1 MAPSKVLQPLDR
13 FKRASTTAAPR
24 IIAASVGPPGSGKT
38 HLWLTAPPPIV
49 LFSFDFGT
57 EGTSDRPEFAN
68 KDIRIVPYEWVI
80 DPSKPDAELKAEAQE
95 LRDQFKEDYF
105 FACQNA
111 RTVVVDKETEL
122 WNLVRYAEFGSPKGD
137 VPRDFDKANQYM
149 RMLLNYPKKFTINA
163 GFIED
168 TKEEWAA
175 ATRKS
180 GEVKRA
186 GFREIEGLVN
196 IDLWHTRLGKGQ
208 FNVHVG
214 KAKGPGANDVQEQ
227 DYANL
232 DFATLG
238 MLLFPDTDTED
249 WQ

>member
-1 MAPSKVLQPLDR
+1 MPTKIVDPLER

-24 IIAASVGPPGSGKT
+24 IIGASVGPPGSGKT
-38 HLWLTAPPPIV
+38 HFWLTAPEPIV

-57 EGTSDRPEFAN
+57 EGTVDREEFRD
-68 KDIRIVPYEWVI
+68 KDIRVVPYEWII
-80 DPSKPDAELKAEAQE
+80 DPAKEDAILKAEAVE
-95 LRDQFKEDYF
+95 LRNQFKEDYF
-105 FACQNA
+105 LACAHA
-111 RTVVVDKETEL
+111 RTVVIDKETEL

-149 RMLLNYPKKFTINA
+149 RMLVNYPKKFTINA

-180 GEVKRA
+180 GDVKRA
-186 GFREIEGLVN
+186 GFRELEGLVN
-196 IDLWHTRLGKGQ
+196 VDLWHTRLGGGD
-208 FNVHVG
+208 FSIHGG
-214 KAKGPGANDVQEQ
+214 KAKGPGSKDVQEK
-227 DYANL
+227 DLKNL

-238 MLLFPDTDTED
+238 MLLFPDTDESD
-249 WQ
+249 WK